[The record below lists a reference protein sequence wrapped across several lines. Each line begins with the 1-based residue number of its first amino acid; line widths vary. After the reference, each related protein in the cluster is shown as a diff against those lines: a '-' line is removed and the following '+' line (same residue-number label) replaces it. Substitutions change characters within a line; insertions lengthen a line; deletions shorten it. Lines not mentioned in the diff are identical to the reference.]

1 MEHPWHSSSGPAAS
15 VGPMARRSDGSSM
28 SFSLSGTD
36 NKRVWFRKFQN
47 DHWKDFE
54 GYNSPNNWRYIRYS
68 DVLLMYAEALNAEG
82 STAAAYEHVDRVRQR
97 AGLQKLSATK
107 PGLSEAQFLEQL
119 KHERLLELS
128 GEGHRWNDLARWGDL
143 GPQLA
148 SRDNAFSNFVVVKH
162 ERLPIPQQEIDI
174 NPSLEQNP
182 DW

>member
-1 MEHPWHSSSGPAAS
+1 
-15 VGPMARRSDGSSM
+15 MARRSDGSSM

-82 STAAAYEHVDRVRQR
+82 STAAAYEHVDLVRKR

-119 KHERLLELS
+119 RHERLLELS
-128 GEGHRWNDLARWGDL
+128 GSAGVA
-143 GPQLA
+143 
-148 SRDNAFSNFVVVKH
+148 
-162 ERLPIPQQEIDI
+162 
-174 NPSLEQNP
+174 
-182 DW
+182 

>member
-1 MEHPWHSSSGPAAS
+1 M
-15 VGPMARRSDGSSM
+15 
-28 SFSLSGTD
+28 
-36 NKRVWFRKFQN
+36 WFRKFQN

-119 KHERLLELS
+119 KHDGLMSISCCGIGKRSCLPTTKLL
-128 GEGHRWNDLARWGDL
+128 
-143 GPQLA
+143 
-148 SRDNAFSNFVVVKH
+148 NAFS
-162 ERLPIPQQEIDI
+162 RDA
-174 NPSLEQNP
+174 S
-182 DW
+182 